1 MAGPAQ
7 SSAVT
12 QWVDEPGDGRPRGPR
27 GLGRAWL
34 EVQLRPRRF
43 FGSGVAPG
51 AQTPALSFAVA
62 VTLAAVGGRLLIA
75 PATLSG
81 YARVAEATGS
91 PYLTAAVV
99 LGVAAVL
106 VAPLVLHLGAAL
118 ATLGLAA
125 LVDDRAGVSETVQ
138 VTAYAAAPG
147 VFVAVPRPAVRVA
160 ALAYACVLF
169 AVGLAVVHG
178 TSRRRAALAAALP
191 ALFVFGLAFGGI
203 AALDMVIAGA

>member
-1 MAGPAQ
+1 MRRSVG
-7 SSAVT
+7 
-12 QWVDEPGDGRPRGPR
+12 E
-27 GLGRAWL
+27 L
-34 EVQLRPRRF
+34 PRRF
-43 FGSGVAPG
+43 FGRGVAPG
-51 AQTPALSFAVA
+51 DQAPALSFAVA
-62 VTLAAVGGRLLIA
+62 VTLAAVGGRLLVA

-81 YARVAEATGS
+81 YARVAEATAS

-125 LVDDRAGVSETVQ
+125 LVDERAGVSETVQ
-138 VTAYAAAPG
+138 VIAYAAAPG

-203 AALDMVIAGA
+203 AALDAVIAGA

>member
-1 MAGPAQ
+1 MPNPVETTD
-7 SSAVT
+7 VT
-12 QWVDEPGDGRPRGPR
+12 QWVENPEGGRRRGPR

-51 AQTPALSFAVA
+51 DQAPALSFAVA

-81 YARVAEATGS
+81 YASVAEATAS

-125 LVDDRAGVSETVQ
+125 LVDERAGVSETVQ

-147 VFVAVPRPAVRVA
+147 VFVAIPRPAVRVA

-203 AALDMVIAGA
+203 AALDAVIAGA

>member
-1 MAGPAQ
+1 MPNPVETTD
-7 SSAVT
+7 VT
-12 QWVDEPGDGRPRGPR
+12 QWVENPEGGRRRGPR

-51 AQTPALSFAVA
+51 DQAPALSFAVA
-62 VTLAAVGGRLLIA
+62 VTLAAVGGRLLVA

-81 YARVAEATGS
+81 YARVAEATAS

-118 ATLGLAA
+118 ATLGLAV
-125 LVDDRAGVSETVQ
+125 LVEDRAGVSETVQ

-203 AALDMVIAGA
+203 AALDAVIAGA

>member
-1 MAGPAQ
+1 MPNPVETTD
-7 SSAVT
+7 VT
-12 QWVDEPGDGRPRGPR
+12 QWVENPEGGRRRGPR
-27 GLGRAWL
+27 GLSRAWL

-51 AQTPALSFAVA
+51 DQAPALSFAVA
-62 VTLAAVGGRLLIA
+62 VTLVAVGGRLLIA

-81 YARVAEATGS
+81 YARVAEATAS

-106 VAPLVLHLGAAL
+106 AAPLVLHLGAAL

-125 LVDDRAGVSETVQ
+125 LVDERAGVSETVQ
-138 VTAYAAAPG
+138 VTAYSAAPG

-203 AALDMVIAGA
+203 AALDAVVAGA